1 MSIKHEYIL
10 QGVLAAI
17 VCGLLGAVFALNTRD
32 ERSQYRD
39 RCACENCRCRCHLQ
53 TGVMP

>member
-10 QGVLAAI
+10 QSVMVAFVFGLIGFVLSI
-17 VCGLLGAVFALNTRD
+17 NTRD

-39 RCACENCRCRCHLQ
+39 RCACENCRCRCHIE
-53 TGVMP
+53 GGKP